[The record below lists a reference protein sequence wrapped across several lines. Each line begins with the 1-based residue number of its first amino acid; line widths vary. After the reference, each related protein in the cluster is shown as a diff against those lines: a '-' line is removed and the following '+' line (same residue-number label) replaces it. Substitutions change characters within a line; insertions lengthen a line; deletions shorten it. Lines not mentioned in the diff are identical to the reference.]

1 MAVTTLTMTEFHAKA
16 LSKTQSRKEGSWRLC
31 VLLRAFAGNKTHET
45 LMLKKL
51 YTLFGIGV
59 VSLYSIAAMLGWE
72 ITGGTRRQLPPD
84 ARQNGYR
91 SFHFWH
97 YGLHGGK

>member
-1 MAVTTLTMTEFHAKA
+1 
-16 LSKTQSRKEGSWRLC
+16 
-31 VLLRAFAGNKTHET
+31 
-45 LMLKKL
+45 MLKTL
-51 YTLFGIGV
+51 YTVFGVVV
-59 VSLYSIAAMLGWE
+59 VSLYTAAALLGWE
-72 ITGGTRRQLPPD
+72 ISGGSRHQLPPD

>member
-1 MAVTTLTMTEFHAKA
+1 MF
-16 LSKTQSRKEGSWRLC
+16 KT
-31 VLLRAFAGNKTHET
+31 
-45 LMLKKL
+45 L
-51 YTLFGIGV
+51 YTIFGTGVIG
-59 VSLYSIAAMLGWE
+59 LYTIAAILGWE
-72 ITGGTRRQLPPD
+72 FGGGSRHQLPPD

>member
-1 MAVTTLTMTEFHAKA
+1 
-16 LSKTQSRKEGSWRLC
+16 
-31 VLLRAFAGNKTHET
+31 
-45 LMLKKL
+45 MLKKL
-51 YTLFGIGV
+51 YTLFAIGV
-59 VSLYSIAAMLGWE
+59 VGLYTMSAMLGWE
-72 ITGGTRRQLPPD
+72 ITSPTRRQLPPD

>member
-1 MAVTTLTMTEFHAKA
+1 
-16 LSKTQSRKEGSWRLC
+16 
-31 VLLRAFAGNKTHET
+31 
-45 LMLKKL
+45 MLKTL
-51 YTLFGIGV
+51 YTAFGIGV
-59 VSLYSIAAMLGWE
+59 VSLYAVAAMMGWE
-72 ITGGTRRQLPPD
+72 IAGGSRRQLPPD

>member
-1 MAVTTLTMTEFHAKA
+1 L
-16 LSKTQSRKEGSWRLC
+16 LKTIYTVFGSG
-31 VLLRAFAGNKTHET
+31 VLI
-45 LMLKKL
+45 L
-51 YTLFGIGV
+51 YT
-59 VSLYSIAAMLGWE
+59 VSALLGWE
-72 ITGGTRRQLPPD
+72 IGGFSRHQLPPD

>member
-1 MAVTTLTMTEFHAKA
+1 MFILKNLVNPVKGVPFMLKA
-16 LSKTQSRKEGSWRLC
+16 LYTI
-31 VLLRAFAGNKTHET
+31 FAV
-45 LMLKKL
+45 
-51 YTLFGIGV
+51 GV
-59 VSLYSIAAMLGWE
+59 VSLYSVAAMLGWE
-72 ITGGTRRQLPPD
+72 ISGGSRHQLPPD

>member
-1 MAVTTLTMTEFHAKA
+1 MLKA
-16 LSKTQSRKEGSWRLC
+16 LYTI
-31 VLLRAFAGNKTHET
+31 FAVGVVG
-45 LMLKKL
+45 L
-51 YTLFGIGV
+51 YTV
-59 VSLYSIAAMLGWE
+59 AAMLGWE
-72 ITGGTRRQLPPD
+72 SSGGSRRQLPPD

>member
-1 MAVTTLTMTEFHAKA
+1 VLKTAYTILGTGAIALYAV
-16 LSKTQSRKEGSWRLC
+16 
-31 VLLRAFAGNKTHET
+31 
-45 LMLKKL
+45 
-51 YTLFGIGV
+51 
-59 VSLYSIAAMLGWE
+59 AAILGWE
-72 ITGGTRRQLPPD
+72 LGSGSRNQLPPD

>member
-1 MAVTTLTMTEFHAKA
+1 MV
-16 LSKTQSRKEGSWRLC
+16 
-31 VLLRAFAGNKTHET
+31 
-45 LMLKKL
+45 KKL
-51 YTLFGIGV
+51 YTLFAIGV
-59 VSLYSIAAMLGWE
+59 VGLCTMSAMLGWE
-72 ITGGTRRQLPPD
+72 ITSPTRRQLPPD

>member
-1 MAVTTLTMTEFHAKA
+1 MLKA
-16 LSKTQSRKEGSWRLC
+16 L
-31 VLLRAFAGNKTHET
+31 
-45 LMLKKL
+45 
-51 YTLFGIGV
+51 YTIFGIGV
-59 VSLYSIAAMLGWE
+59 ISLYSVAAMLGWE
-72 ITGGTRRQLPPD
+72 ISGGSRQQLPPD

>member
-1 MAVTTLTMTEFHAKA
+1 
-16 LSKTQSRKEGSWRLC
+16 
-31 VLLRAFAGNKTHET
+31 VLKI
-45 LMLKKL
+45 L
-51 YTLFGIGV
+51 YMIFGTGV
-59 VSLYSIAAMLGWE
+59 LGLYATASILGWE
-72 ITGGTRRQLPPD
+72 LGGGTRRQLPPD

>member
-1 MAVTTLTMTEFHAKA
+1 MRIPPTFVGGTFIPDLLAE
-16 LSKTQSRKEGSWRLC
+16 RK
-31 VLLRAFAGNKTHET
+31 
-45 LMLKKL
+45 LMLKIL
-51 YTLFGIGV
+51 YTVFGVGV
-59 VSLYSIAAMLGWE
+59 VTLYTAAAMLGWE
-72 ITGGTRRQLPPD
+72 IGGGSRRQLPPD

>member
-1 MAVTTLTMTEFHAKA
+1 
-16 LSKTQSRKEGSWRLC
+16 
-31 VLLRAFAGNKTHET
+31 
-45 LMLKKL
+45 MLKIL
-51 YTLFGIGV
+51 YTVFGAGV
-59 VSLYSIAAMLGWE
+59 VTLYAAASMFGWEMLGS
-72 ITGGTRRQLPPD
+72 GSRRQLPPD

>member
-1 MAVTTLTMTEFHAKA
+1 MF
-16 LSKTQSRKEGSWRLC
+16 KT
-31 VLLRAFAGNKTHET
+31 
-45 LMLKKL
+45 L
-51 YTLFGIGV
+51 YTIFGTALIG
-59 VSLYSIAAMLGWE
+59 LYAMASMLGWE
-72 ITGGTRRQLPPD
+72 FGGGTRRQLPPD

>member
-1 MAVTTLTMTEFHAKA
+1 
-16 LSKTQSRKEGSWRLC
+16 
-31 VLLRAFAGNKTHET
+31 
-45 LMLKKL
+45 MLKTI
-51 YTLFGIGV
+51 YTLFAVGV
-59 VSLYSIAAMLGWE
+59 VSLYAMAAMFGWE
-72 ITGGTRRQLPPD
+72 IASPTRHQLPPD

>member
-1 MAVTTLTMTEFHAKA
+1 
-16 LSKTQSRKEGSWRLC
+16 
-31 VLLRAFAGNKTHET
+31 
-45 LMLKKL
+45 MLKTL
-51 YTLFGIGV
+51 YTIFGVGV
-59 VSLYSIAAMLGWE
+59 VTLYTAAAMLGWE
-72 ITGGTRRQLPPD
+72 IGNGSRRQLPPD

>member
-1 MAVTTLTMTEFHAKA
+1 L
-16 LSKTQSRKEGSWRLC
+16 LKT
-31 VLLRAFAGNKTHET
+31 
-45 LMLKKL
+45 L
-51 YTLFGIGV
+51 YTIFGVGV
-59 VSLYSIAAMLGWE
+59 VALYSMAAMLGWE
-72 ITGGTRRQLPPD
+72 IAGGSRHQLPPD

>member
-1 MAVTTLTMTEFHAKA
+1 MVVMIQTTMTTEVFQPR
-16 LSKTQSRKEGSWRLC
+16 S
-31 VLLRAFAGNKTHET
+31 
-45 LMLKKL
+45 LMLKAL
-51 YTLFGIGV
+51 YTIFAVGV
-59 VSLYSIAAMLGWE
+59 VSLYTIAAMLGWE
-72 ITGGTRRQLPPD
+72 ISGGSRRQLPPD

>member
-1 MAVTTLTMTEFHAKA
+1 
-16 LSKTQSRKEGSWRLC
+16 
-31 VLLRAFAGNKTHET
+31 
-45 LMLKKL
+45 MLKTL
-51 YTLFGIGV
+51 YIIFAIGV
-59 VSLYSIAAMLGWE
+59 VGLYIMSAMLGWE
-72 ITGGTRRQLPPD
+72 IASPSRHQLPPD

>member
-1 MAVTTLTMTEFHAKA
+1 MLKA
-16 LSKTQSRKEGSWRLC
+16 LYTI
-31 VLLRAFAGNKTHET
+31 FAV
-45 LMLKKL
+45 
-51 YTLFGIGV
+51 GV
-59 VSLYSIAAMLGWE
+59 VSLYSAAALLGWE
-72 ITGGTRRQLPPD
+72 ISGGSRRQLPPD